1 MKNIPNDMF
10 FAWVESE
17 IAAGRSVRFRLK
29 GVSMFPLLRS
39 QKDEVVLAPCR
50 AEELRVRDVVLF
62 RYKGKH
68 LLHRIIHIDNEKL
81 SLQGDG
87 SYIAKETCLREEVVG
102 KMQALVRPSGKVIEV
117 TNWRWKC
124 ASRLW
129 PKSGLLR
136 SLLLRFLHFFF
147 DRPTKA
153 SKQA

>member
-1 MKNIPNDMF
+1 
-10 FAWVESE
+10 
-17 IAAGRSVRFRLK
+17 
-29 GVSMFPLLRS
+29 
-39 QKDEVVLAPCR
+39 
-50 AEELRVRDVVLF
+50 LF

-68 LLHRIIHIDNEKL
+68 LLHRIIHIDNDKL

-87 SYIAKETCLREEVVG
+87 SYIAKETCLCEDVVG